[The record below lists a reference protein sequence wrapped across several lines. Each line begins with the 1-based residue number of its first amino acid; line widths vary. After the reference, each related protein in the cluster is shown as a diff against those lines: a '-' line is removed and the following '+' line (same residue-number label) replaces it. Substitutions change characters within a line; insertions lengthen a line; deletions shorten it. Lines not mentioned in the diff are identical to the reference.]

1 MGFLLRRLQKA
12 LTIFIL
18 FFLATTLLPLSAQ
31 AKTPLRRPISP
42 DQPMWLIHIDTWNYP
57 DPQKIID
64 LIPKDIRPFVVM
76 NISLSISH
84 DVATSK
90 FKVAEYGYGI
100 AKSWLRTCAQNQ
112 MWAMVQLASGGY
124 AQFSDHDLSVYEEF
138 YRDYPNLIG
147 FNYAE
152 QFWGFGDAS
161 DPLSPSWTDRIAH
174 FADLLELNNQ
184 YGGYL
189 VVSWCGNQWSPS
201 INPIAML
208 KLNPDFAAAS
218 QKYTENFILCEKY
231 TQQSYQS
238 DMESICLGA
247 YLSGFSGN
255 YGIRYDDTGWTNP
268 AGNNEDFT
276 MATAGAVHLEH
287 IMLTGET
294 VIDGPELIWTQ
305 CFKETNRI
313 STTDGY
319 TKRNWTTFSQFDN
332 VSVDIFR
339 KILDGTV
346 RIPSRKEVIN
356 RTKVVVLN
364 DVNSGSSDDIYST
377 PQTLFEGL
385 YRMDGD
391 GNLVNNKTFFKK
403 TGRYPTIPTVYQLS
417 DADAQSFQV
426 QVEKSKYSS
435 RWPSIAGKV
444 SELNNL
450 FPSEY
455 SGDIYAGRHENG
467 WVTYNPYKTVK
478 TANGNIPFKYNKCDS
493 IGLSFSQY
501 TAGVIKEYA
510 DSITIYLSNYDN
522 VVDLGLKTDIIKI
535 YGSSSEPTYSW
546 TDRAKHKTSIVSK
559 SWSDSVFTL
568 TVQHN
573 GSVDFKVN
581 CSGAATNRLTSY
593 TNASIKAPRKP
604 ALYMGPR
611 QYEAECFDYKNI
623 NNIVTAGQYS
633 GIRNYSGQGYLQFG
647 TSSSASVRDTVTV
660 LRSGLYSLET
670 RYSVTGGDVSSIDLY
685 VNNVKVV
692 TPTFT
697 RTTSESDWSYNK
709 QIVEMNA
716 GKNVIVFKARNS
728 GTRNINFDNIV
739 ISQGSSSNVYN
750 FSSDNASTV
759 ASTPPAQL
767 IGIQSGSAGVVSYTD
782 IYGVTSNCFKS
793 YSAGNTNGT
802 AVADLEMFP
811 SSAINYTVSW
821 KEYYTTAG
829 GKKGILL
836 RGSGD
841 IVSCSYAEGMKQG
854 YLFIAENNEDNTVT
868 LKSYI
873 AGDNGIADKTI
884 FTASFK
890 VMPDQPCWFRA
901 TAFNNKLTFECSSD
915 SVNWEGGSATEFTD
929 DQFESGST
937 QLVWGLD
944 SGNFNWVMD
953 NITYFTSSMSASRL
967 KMDSF
972 AYAQSSGPST
982 SQSFTVVGES
992 LTEDMVIQ
1000 APEDYELSLNSTSGY
1015 ASSLKLMPEGGTI
1028 ASTLVYVRLKA
1039 GLAVGTYNDSIA
1051 ISSAKVSNINIGLSG
1066 IVSPQSITKAYDFS
1080 GDIASKVAK
1089 TPPALYTSIGQG
1101 NSATAGVVSYT
1112 DANSVTSNMFRP
1124 FGGGQRNATGAV
1136 DLNLFSKQATDY
1148 SVTWKQC
1155 VGSANT
1161 DYKVGVL
1168 LRGDTAKFGSASTGY
1183 VQGIMQGYL
1192 CLAYTTSG
1200 RTEFRIYKSSDATSL
1215 SMMTNISISTLI
1227 PKVGQPVW
1235 YRASVSGI
1243 SSVSLKLEYSTDNIT
1258 WKTGSTAT
1266 DANLPY
1272 TSGATQIVWGL
1283 GVGNVNFYMD
1293 NITFYGIGASSETSI
1308 ELIVPET
1315 SLDGFDYIFNS
1326 GPSASQSITVSG
1338 NSLIDNVVVFAP
1350 ENYEVSLDQ
1359 NAGYASSV
1367 TLQSDS
1373 NLAPTIIYVRLKA
1386 GLDADTYEGDV
1397 TITSM
1402 GVLSK
1407 EVSLSGTVEYATSTN
1422 DLYVAKATVVSTRY
1436 YTLTGQKIQDISH
1449 LNGVFI
1455 VKKQLSNGT
1464 ISISKILMKR

>member
-1 MGFLLRRLQKA
+1 MKFLLRKLQKV

-18 FFLATTLLPLSAQ
+18 FFLATSLLSVSAQ
-31 AKTPLRRPISP
+31 EKTPLRRPISP

-64 LIPKDIRPFVVM
+64 LIPEDIRPFVVM

-84 DVATSK
+84 DVATSQ
-90 FKVAEYGYGI
+90 FKVAEYGYEI

-112 MWAMVQLASGGY
+112 MWATVQLASGGY
-124 AQFSDHDLSVYEEF
+124 AQFSDQDLSVYEEF

-161 DPLSPSWTDRIAH
+161 DPLSPEWTDRIAH
-174 FADLLELNNQ
+174 FADLLELNNR

-189 VVSWCGNQWSPS
+189 VVSWCGNQWSAS

-208 KLNPDFAAAS
+208 KLNPEFAAAS

-268 AGNNEDFT
+268 DGNNEDFT

-287 IMLTGET
+287 VMLTGET

-305 CFKETNRI
+305 CFKETNRV

-332 VSVDIFR
+332 VSVDVFR

-346 RIPSRKEVIN
+346 RIPSRKEVID
-356 RTKVVVLN
+356 RTKVVILN

-377 PQTLFEGL
+377 PQTLFQGL
-385 YRMDGD
+385 YQMEGD

-417 DADAQSFQV
+417 DDDAQSFQV

-435 RWPSIAGKV
+435 RWPSVSGKV
-444 SELNNL
+444 SELNDL

-467 WVTYNPYKTVK
+467 WVTYNPYKTGQI
-478 TANGNIPFKYNKCDS
+478 ASGIIPFKYNKCDS

-501 TAGVIKEYA
+501 TAGVMKEYA

-522 VVDLGLKTDIIKI
+522 EVDLGLKTDTIKI
-535 YGSSSEPTYSW
+535 YGSSSEPSYSW
-546 TDRAKHKTSIVSK
+546 TDRASHKASLVSK
-559 SWSDSVFTL
+559 SWSDNVFTL
-568 TVQHN
+568 TVKHN
-573 GSVDFKVN
+573 GSIDIKLN
-581 CSGAATNRLTSY
+581 CTGAATNRLTSY
-593 TNASIKAPRKP
+593 TNASIEAPKKP

-623 NNIVTAGQYS
+623 TNIVTAGQYS
-633 GIRNYSGQGYLQFG
+633 NIRNYTGQGYLQFG

-660 LRSGLYSLET
+660 LRSGLYMLET
-670 RYSVTGGDVSSIDLY
+670 RYSLTGGDINSIDLY
-685 VNNVKVV
+685 VNGVKVS
-692 TPTFT
+692 TPKFT
-697 RTTSESDWSYNK
+697 KTASASDWSYN
-709 QIVEMNA
+709 QQSVELNA
-716 GKNVIVFKARNS
+716 GKNVIVFKANTS
-728 GTRNINFDNIV
+728 ATRNITFDNIV

-750 FSSDNASTV
+750 FSSDSASTE
-759 ASTPPAQL
+759 ASIPPAQL
-767 IGIQSGSAGVVSYTD
+767 IRIQSGSAGVVSYTD
-782 IYGVTSNCFKS
+782 IDGVTSNCFKS

-802 AVADLEMFP
+802 AVADLDMFP

-821 KEYYTTAG
+821 KDYYTAAG

-841 IVSCSYAEGMKQG
+841 IGSSSYAEGLKQG

-873 AGDNGIADKTI
+873 AGENGIADKTT

-915 SVNWEGGSATEFTD
+915 SVNWEGSTVTEFTD

-972 AYAQSSGPST
+972 GYAHSTGPSGN
-982 SQSFTVVGES
+982 QSFTVVGES

-1000 APEDYELSLNSTSGY
+1000 APEDYELSLSSTTGY
-1015 ASSLKLMPEGGTI
+1015 ASSLKLTPESGMI

-1051 ISSAKVSNINIGLSG
+1051 ISSARVLNINIGLRG
-1066 IVSPQSITKAYDFS
+1066 LVSPQSITKVYDFS
-1080 GDIASKVAK
+1080 GDIASSGAK

-1101 NSATAGVVSYT
+1101 NTATAGVVSYT
-1112 DANSVTSNMFRP
+1112 DVNSVTSKMFRP
-1124 FGGGQRNATGAV
+1124 YSGGQRNSTGVV

-1148 SVTWKQC
+1148 SVIWKQC
-1155 VGSANT
+1155 VGTAKT

-1168 LRGDTAKFGSASTGY
+1168 LRGDTAKFGGASTGY
-1183 VQGIMQGYL
+1183 VQGIMHGYL
-1192 CLAYTTSG
+1192 LLAYTTSD
-1200 RTEFRIYKSSDATSL
+1200 RTEFRIYKSSDATGL

-1227 PKVGQPVW
+1227 PAAKQAVW
-1235 YRASVSGI
+1235 YRASVSGS

-1272 TSGATQIVWGL
+1272 SSGASQIVWGL

-1293 NITFYGIGASSETSI
+1293 NITFYGIGDSSEETI
-1308 ELIVPET
+1308 DLTVPET

-1338 NSLIDNVVVFAP
+1338 NSLIENVVVYAP
-1350 ENYEVSLDQ
+1350 ENYEVSLDL
-1359 NAGYASSV
+1359 NSGYASSV
-1367 TLQSDS
+1367 TLQSDG
-1373 NLAPTIIYVRLKA
+1373 NLAQTIIYVRLKA
-1386 GLDADTYEGDV
+1386 GLVANTYEGNV
-1397 TITSM
+1397 AITSM

-1407 EVSLSGTVEYATSTN
+1407 EVTLSGTVEYTTSTN
-1422 DLYVAKATVVSTRY
+1422 DLSVSKATVVSTQY
-1436 YTLTGQKIQDISH
+1436 YTLTGQEIHDINH
-1449 LNGVFI
+1449 LNGIFV
-1455 VKKQLSNGT
+1455 VKKQLSDGT
-1464 ISISKILMKR
+1464 VSISKILMQR